1 MSEAINIFEQAS
13 KQKLRFAS
21 TRGSLAVEDLWDLP
35 LTSGQ
40 VNLNDLAVNVNRA
53 IKESEG
59 EESFVPTAKAGNADV
74 ARLHL
79 QLDVLKRIIAVKV
92 EERDAREAARDKLVK
107 KRVLQEALA
116 EAQTNA
122 LKSKTPE
129 EIQAMIDAL

>member
-1 MSEAINIFEQAS
+1 MAELNIFEQAT

-21 TRGSLAVEDLWDLP
+21 VRGSLSVEDLWDLS

-40 VNLNDLAVNVNRA
+40 INLNDLAVGVNRSL
-53 IKESEG
+53 KESEG
-59 EESFVPTAKAGNADV
+59 EESFVPTTKTGDADV
-74 ARLHL
+74 ARLRL

-92 EERDAREAARDKLVK
+92 EERDVREAARDKSAK
-107 KRVLQEALA
+107 KRVLQEALV
-116 EAQTNA
+116 EAQNTA